1 MKTESTLQSSK
12 EIIQTMDNCTKCG
25 ICHAYCPV
33 AIVSNKFPGPKYTGP
48 QTQRFRV
55 LETLNELSPDLCN
68 GCGICMSVCPND
80 VAITDIITLAKSNL
94 RNKSKS
100 IPLIQKILNRPDLVG
115 KLGNLFPVL
124 SNLILHNNIT
134 RFFADLLFK
143 LDSTAPLPS
152 FKGKAFKQFAN
163 KIKNTN
169 YEKNIIYFSG
179 CAVDNYDPDVGI
191 DAIKLM
197 NTLGYNVIVNS
208 ELCCSLPMLSSG
220 EWDASIPRSKKL
232 MNSLDKNL
240 RESNVIIST
249 STSCSLTIKKKYA
262 AYLDFTDPKSIKVS
276 NSINDICEYIL
287 ENHKEDLR
295 KKMKPLKKR
304 IFYHGPC
311 QLRSHGMGQ
320 PAVELLRL
328 IPELEI
334 ALSEADCCGIG
345 GTFGYVKDKS
355 NISKSISKSLVDQ
368 VKFEKPDI
376 VICDSET
383 CRWNIEKTTGIK
395 TIHPVQLFAQLL

>member
-1 MKTESTLQSSK
+1 
-12 EIIQTMDNCTKCG
+12 
-25 ICHAYCPV
+25 
-33 AIVSNKFPGPKYTGP
+33 
-48 QTQRFRV
+48 
-55 LETLNELSPDLCN
+55 
-68 GCGICMSVCPND
+68 
-80 VAITDIITLAKSNL
+80 
-94 RNKSKS
+94 
-100 IPLIQKILNRPDLVG
+100 
-115 KLGNLFPVL
+115 
-124 SNLILHNNIT
+124 
-134 RFFADLLFK
+134 
-143 LDSTAPLPS
+143 
-152 FKGKAFKQFAN
+152 
-163 KIKNTN
+163 
-169 YEKNIIYFSG
+169 
-179 CAVDNYDPDVGI
+179 
-191 DAIKLM
+191 
-197 NTLGYNVIVNS
+197 
-208 ELCCSLPMLSSG
+208 
-220 EWDASIPRSKKL
+220 

-368 VKFEKPDI
+368 VKFEKPDL